1 MSVIS
6 LPSWKSK
13 GNAYKMCNA
22 YKMFSEKKRSQAM
35 QKTKVLVWNLFTQT
49 DLMVLNI
56 KKLHKEIV
64 NQKVHNKKKQSRRGL
79 PLLNA
84 SKF

>member
-1 MSVIS
+1 
-6 LPSWKSK
+6 
-13 GNAYKMCNA
+13 
-22 YKMFSEKKRSQAM
+22 M

-49 DLMVLNI
+49 DRMVLNI

-64 NQKVHNKKKQSRRGL
+64 NQKVHNKKKQSRKGL
-79 PLLNA
+79 SLLNA